1 MKRFLARG
9 SAMTQMRW
17 ISPVRWL
24 VAFALTTALSVAVS
38 SPASAV
44 AALGVRPSSGPAG
57 SPVRVHGSGYLY
69 VIQCPSVTVYFTDA
83 DGSTTSLGKA
93 LVSGLDGT
101 FKLKT
106 HIPGRAA
113 PGVGTLL
120 AYQPVYD
127 PGPGVCGEHFPPASA
142 PFTVTGPV
150 RDRDV

>member
-1 MKRFLARG
+1 
-9 SAMTQMRW
+9 MTRMRW

-24 VAFALTTALSVAVS
+24 VAFALTTALSVTVS

-69 VIQCPSVTVYFTDA
+69 VIHCPRVTVYFTDA
-83 DGSTTSLGKA
+83 DGITTSLGKA
-93 LVSGLDGT
+93 LLNLDGT

-106 HIPGRAA
+106 HIPGDAA
-113 PGVGTLL
+113 PGVGTVL

-127 PGPGVCGEHFPPASA
+127 PGHELCVNKFPPASA